1 MHVGIV
7 PTNNPRNSSRATQ
20 MDIELTTA
28 PSPEDAA
35 ALLKGLVDY
44 NNTKNPELQAEH
56 TTKLFLFVRNTTK
69 DIIGGLRA
77 SGYWNTLHIEIV
89 WLDDAHRK
97 QGIGTE
103 LMKKAEVFAI
113 EKCYSNIFLDTT
125 SWQAKGFYEK
135 LGYELV
141 ATIPDRPKGCATYYF
156 NKRLLSS

>member
-1 MHVGIV
+1 
-7 PTNNPRNSSRATQ
+7 

-97 QGIGTE
+97 QGIG
-103 LMKKAEVFAI
+103 
-113 EKCYSNIFLDTT
+113 
-125 SWQAKGFYEK
+125 
-135 LGYELV
+135 
-141 ATIPDRPKGCATYYF
+141 P
-156 NKRLLSS
+156 SS

>member
-1 MHVGIV
+1 
-7 PTNNPRNSSRATQ
+7 
-20 MDIELTTA
+20 MDIELTTT

-35 ALLKGLVDY
+35 ALLKRLIDY
-44 NNTKNPELQAEH
+44 NNAQNPELQKEPS
-56 TTKLFLFVRNTTK
+56 TKLFLFVRNTTK

-89 WLDDAHRK
+89 WLDDAYRK

-103 LMKKAEVFAI
+103 LMKKAEAFAI
-113 EKCYSNIFLDTT
+113 EKRYSNIFLDTT

-135 LGYELV
+135 LGYELM

-156 NKRLLSS
+156 SKRL

>member
-1 MHVGIV
+1 
-7 PTNNPRNSSRATQ
+7 

-77 SGYWNTLHIEIV
+77 SGYWNTLHIRR
-89 WLDDAHRK
+89 AA
-97 QGIGTE
+97 GIGLCEADLTFRFI
-103 LMKKAEVFAI
+103 V
-113 EKCYSNIFLDTT
+113 
-125 SWQAKGFYEK
+125 
-135 LGYELV
+135 
-141 ATIPDRPKGCATYYF
+141 R
-156 NKRLLSS
+156 